1 MDQYPVTYEP
11 DQNMNHVE
19 TYGVHPE
26 EDVGSQ
32 RRQGPRQH
40 ALRQGL
46 QQDGVWDHRRP
57 QLDPSENILRFLVSL
72 RKITIVNLT
81 IAGKNAAGKL
91 IFQTFSEKFTIYL

>member
-26 EDVGSQ
+26 EDVGGQ

-40 ALRQGL
+40 ALWQGL

-57 QLDPSENILRFLVSL
+57 ELDPPDKYWFKVLGEKWQFNILTWKMLQE
-72 RKITIVNLT
+72 N
-81 IAGKNAAGKL
+81 
-91 IFQTFSEKFTIYL
+91 